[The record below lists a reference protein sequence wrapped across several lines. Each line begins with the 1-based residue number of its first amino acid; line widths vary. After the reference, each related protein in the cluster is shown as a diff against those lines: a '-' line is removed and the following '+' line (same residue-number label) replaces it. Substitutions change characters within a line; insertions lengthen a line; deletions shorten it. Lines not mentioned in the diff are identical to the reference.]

1 MGEHSGEW
9 LAVTETKKRWLRR
22 AFISFALFLTACV
35 ALFFALP
42 RLLIAPVR
50 TAQADVILHAAMD
63 LHSKSDDYVVDLYRR
78 GFAGKIIC
86 VSSQI
91 SWEVYPA
98 DFARERLISLGVPAQ
113 DVVSLHLPLV
123 PCDAMRLPL
132 IVDFVKSHGW
142 KSVLWIG
149 RPESSRY
156 AGWLGRRFLEKEGI
170 DVTVSYTP
178 GDREELTRSWW
189 RTHWKVQRLTG
200 AAMNISF
207 DLLYSECR

>member
-1 MGEHSGEW
+1 M
-9 LAVTETKKRWLRR
+9 TETKKKWLRR
-22 AFISFALFLTACV
+22 AFISFALFWAICV

-42 RLLIAPVR
+42 QLLIAPMK

-78 GFAGKIIC
+78 GVAGKIIC

-113 DVVSLHLPLV
+113 DVVSLHLPLA
-123 PCDAMRLPL
+123 PCDAMKLPL
-132 IVDFVKSHGW
+132 IVDFVKSRGW

-156 AGWLGRRFLEKEGI
+156 AGWLGRRFFEKEGL
-170 DVTVSYTP
+170 DVTASYAP
-178 GDREELTRSWW
+178 GDRDELTQSWW
-189 RTHWKVQRLTG
+189 RTHWKVQRFVGT
-200 AAMNISF
+200 AMNISL

>member
-1 MGEHSGEW
+1 VGEHSGER

-35 ALFFALP
+35 ALLFALP
-42 RLLIAPVR
+42 RLLIAPAR

-63 LHSKSDDYVVDLYRR
+63 LHSKSDGYVVDLYRR
-78 GFAGKIIC
+78 GVAGKIIC
-86 VSSQI
+86 ASSQV

-113 DVVSLHLPLV
+113 DVLSLHLPLA

-142 KSVLWIG
+142 KSVLWVG

-156 AGWLGRRFLEKEGI
+156 AGWLARRFFDKEGI
-170 DVTVSYTP
+170 KLTVSYAP
-178 GDREELTRSWW
+178 EDREELTQSWW
-189 RTHWKVQRLTG
+189 RTHWKVQRFAG
-200 AAMNISF
+200 VVMNASF